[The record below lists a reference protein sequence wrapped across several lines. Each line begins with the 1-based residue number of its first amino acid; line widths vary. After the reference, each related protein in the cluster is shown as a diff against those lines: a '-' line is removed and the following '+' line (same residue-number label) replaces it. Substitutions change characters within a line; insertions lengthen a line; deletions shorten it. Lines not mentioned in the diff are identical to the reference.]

1 MSSSNNYAITLQES
15 RKLFLCF
22 PQKKMIDKFSLRHDE
37 EYLYLDMLGQC
48 HRIDR
53 ATGVVEWLDEENVP
67 HEADFNASLSIFD
80 VLCCSQPNCALSG
93 QYAPI
98 NSVADNYHTGNLGGS
113 VFDACAPIFANH
125 PDLLEKALIHLGGIK
140 EGKGDIAY
148 RINIFPFLP
157 VQIQFWEA
165 DEDFPASHQIHWD
178 LNTLQFLRYETTY
191 YAAGHLLHR
200 LRQLIEQSQ

>member
-1 MSSSNNYAITLQES
+1 MSTSNYEITLQEA

-22 PQKKMIDKFSLRHDE
+22 GQASIIEKFSLEHDDK
-37 EYLYLDMLGQC
+37 YLYLHLIGQR

-53 ATGVVEWLDEENVP
+53 ASGMVEWLDDFGVP
-67 HEADFNASLSIFD
+67 HEADFNASMTIYD
-80 VLCCSQPNCALSG
+80 VLCCSQPNRTLAG

-98 NSVADNYHTGNLGGS
+98 NSVANNYHTGNLGGS
-113 VFDACAPIFANH
+113 VFDACAPVFSDH
-125 PDLLEKALIHLGGIK
+125 PDLLEKALIALGGIK

-165 DEDFPASHQIHWD
+165 DEDFPASLQIHWD

-191 YAAGHLLHR
+191 YTAGHLLRR
-200 LRQLIEQSQ
+200 LRELMEQFQ

>member
-1 MSSSNNYAITLQES
+1 MSTNNYEITLLDA

-22 PQKKMIDKFSLRHDE
+22 PQAAMIEKFSLRHDE
-37 EYLYLDMLGQC
+37 QYLYLEMLCQL
-48 HRIDR
+48 HRVDR
-53 ATGVVEWLDEENVP
+53 STGIVEWLDEENVF
-67 HEADFNASLSIFD
+67 HEADFNASLSIYD
-80 VLCCSQPNCALSG
+80 ALCYSRPNSTLAG

-98 NSVADNYHTGNLGGS
+98 NSVANNYHTGNLGGS
-113 VFDACAPIFANH
+113 IFDACAPIFADS
-125 PDLLEKALIHLGGIK
+125 PALLEKALIALGGIK

-165 DEDFPASHQIHWD
+165 DEDFPASLQIHWD

-200 LRQLIEQSQ
+200 LRRLIEDYK

>member
-1 MSSSNNYAITLQES
+1 MSVSNYEITLLEA

-22 PQKKMIDKFSLRHDE
+22 EQAAMIAKFSLEHDAQ
-37 EYLYLDMLGQC
+37 YLYIHLIGQR

-53 ATGVVEWLDEENVP
+53 TTGVVEWLDESGVP
-67 HEADFNASLSIFD
+67 HEADFNASMSIFD
-80 VLCCSQPNCALSG
+80 ILCCSQPNCSLSG

-98 NSVADNYHTGNLGGS
+98 NSVADNFHTGNLGGS
-113 VFDACAPIFANH
+113 VFDACAPVFSEN
-125 PDLLEKALIHLGGIK
+125 PDLLEQALVHLGGVR

-165 DEDFPASHQIHWD
+165 DEDFPASLQIHWD

-191 YAAGHLLHR
+191 YAAGHLLRR
-200 LRQLIEQSQ
+200 LRQLIEQSR

>member
-1 MSSSNNYAITLQES
+1 MSSSNNYEITLLEA

-22 PQKKMIDKFSLRHDE
+22 PQAKMIEKFSLRHDD
-37 EYLYLDMLGQC
+37 EYLYLDMLDQC
-48 HRIDR
+48 HRIHR
-53 ATGVVEWLDEENVP
+53 TTGIVEWLDTENIS
-67 HEADFNASLSIFD
+67 HEADFNASLSIYD
-80 VLCCSQPNCALSG
+80 ILCCSRPNCTLSG

-98 NSVADNYHTGNLGGS
+98 NSVANNYHTGNLGGS
-113 VFDACAPIFANH
+113 VFDACAPVFADH
-125 PDLLEKALIHLGGIK
+125 SDLLEKALIHLGGVK

-165 DEDFPASHQIHWD
+165 DEDFPASLQIHWD

-191 YAAGHLLHR
+191 YAAGHLLRR
-200 LRQLIEQSQ
+200 LRELVEKFQ